1 METERFGLKVSLTVG
16 SESADQ
22 KARMRGKDYVETQPL
37 IVVALAEL
45 KAKDKEAQTRYK
57 SSA

>member
-22 KARMRGKDYVETQPL
+22 KARTRGKDYVETQPL

>member
-22 KARMRGKDYVETQPL
+22 KARTRGKDYVETQPL
-37 IVVALAEL
+37 VVALTEL
-45 KAKDKEAQTRYK
+45 KAKAKEAQTRYK